1 MSAHIRATST
11 SEHGTGS
18 VAPGRAFVPREPFR
32 PARGLASPHVQ
43 TGFSYLAHSWRTPEL
58 VRERWE
64 TPDDDFFDVDRV
76 LAPPGAP
83 HLVVI
88 HGLEGSSRSG
98 YVLATLRGAAVR
110 GWGALALNFRSC
122 SGEMNRQLRSYCSGE
137 TEDPAFAIRTLRA
150 RGVTGPLYGVGFS
163 LGGNVL
169 LKLLAEQGDGSLLA
183 AGVAVSA
190 PFDLASCARAL
201 DADGRWGAF
210 YRAFYLRPLRRK
222 ALRKAVM
229 FPGALD
235 AGRIRRARTFRE
247 FDDLATAP
255 MNGYRDAEDYWARCS
270 SGPML
275 ERIRRPALVISAKD
289 DPIARVDGVLDG
301 LRNPHLTALVTE
313 RGGHVGFVSGSALRP
328 RYWSEEVGFQYLEER
343 ARQDGVAGAPTPPA
357 SPRPAG

>member
-1 MSAHIRATST
+1 MDASIRSSPA
-11 SEHGTGS
+11 
-18 VAPGRAFVPREPFR
+18 RAFAPREPFR
-32 PARGLASPHVQ
+32 PAPGLADPHVQ
-43 TGFSYLAHSWRTPEL
+43 TAFSYLARSWRSPRL
-58 VRERWE
+58 ARERWE
-64 TPDDDFFDVDRV
+64 TPDDDFIDVDRL
-76 LAPPGAP
+76 LAPPGSP
-83 HLVVI
+83 HLVVL

-98 YVLATLRGAAVR
+98 YVLATLRGAARR

-150 RGVTGPLYGVGFS
+150 RGVTGPLYGVGYS

-169 LKLLAEQGDGSLLA
+169 LKLLAEQGGASLLA
-183 AGVAVSA
+183 AGVAVST
-190 PFDLASCARAL
+190 PFDLASCARTL

-210 YRAFYLRPLRRK
+210 YRAFYLRSLRRK
-222 ALRKAVM
+222 ALRKAAM

-235 AGRIRRARTFRE
+235 ARRLRRARTFRE

-255 MNGYRDAEDYWARCS
+255 INGFKDAEDYWARCS

-275 ERIRRPALVISAKD
+275 GQIRRPTLVISAKD
-289 DPIARVDGVLDG
+289 DPIARVDGVLEE

-313 RGGHVGFVSGSALRP
+313 RGGHVGFVSGSAFRP
-328 RYWSEEVGFQYLEER
+328 RYWSEEVSFQYLEER
-343 ARQDGVAGAPTPPA
+343 ARQDGAAGAPTPPA